1 MQKKILQTII
11 FIIFWDLLMF
21 YLILL
26 SPQVKR
32 WAIITYKHGI
42 HELPQELPNELR
54 LRSLE
59 NYEKLKKCLN
69 FTEWWPSTK
78 SSCQNGN
85 FINTSRKLLARRNET
100 FPLVHYFTWKLEF
113 VSDILW
119 VIVFGNFFLILTPH
133 RSLQT

>member
-1 MQKKILQTII
+1 
-11 FIIFWDLLMF
+11 MF

-54 LRSLE
+54 LRILE

-69 FTEWWPSTK
+69 FTE
-78 SSCQNGN
+78 
-85 FINTSRKLLARRNET
+85 
-100 FPLVHYFTWKLEF
+100 
-113 VSDILW
+113 
-119 VIVFGNFFLILTPH
+119 
-133 RSLQT
+133 